1 MEAAATTGAAAKK
14 TNVEE
19 DEEEEGVG
27 VGKRLGKALAS
38 LKLEMYKL
46 TTLKITARTLVDGE
60 DHGPQRGGALMR

>member
-1 MEAAATTGAAAKK
+1 MK

-38 LKLEMYKL
+38 LKLEMY
-46 TTLKITARTLVDGE
+46 TKITARTLVDGE

>member
-38 LKLEMYKL
+38 LKLEMY
-46 TTLKITARTLVDGE
+46 TKITARTLVDGE

>member
-38 LKLEMYKL
+38 LKLEM
-46 TTLKITARTLVDGE
+46 T
-60 DHGPQRGGALMR
+60 GGIQKRDIDEGLAS